1 MSMREMDY
9 FDQKPN
15 LDMRAFYEAK
25 GIKLASSSQPVSSA
39 APPPKD
45 TAWVSEKDPSEAEDD
60 EG

>member
-1 MSMREMDY
+1 
-9 FDQKPN
+9 
-15 LDMRAFYEAK
+15 MRAFYEAK